1 MAKMSRLQTLNQNH
15 KNTGGAYPIV
25 FKRWSNRSWAVF
37 ASLHKVIIIGT
48 LCCSYNLLAQTP
60 QTDHKDTDSIS
71 AHMELEEVEA
81 VAESPDELEGASLKP
96 LIAVTSQDIIAAGY
110 SSPEEMLE
118 YLPDL
123 DIRQRGN
130 HGSQADLTIQGG
142 SFDQSMV
149 LLNGINLSDPQT
161 GHFHLN
167 LPLDLSAVSKAK
179 VLAGSASR
187 RFGTQAFTGAVNFET
202 RPQDTSGVR
211 AGILLGQHRF
221 HKAFLNANVS
231 GKSLSTMA
239 SISTSGSD
247 GYRENTDFKTN
258 HFFIHTTAGLKS
270 VNAHLMLG
278 LNTRKFGANSFY
290 SPRFQ
295 DQYEETSTSFA
306 AFKLILRKPHS
317 SYTLNT
323 YYRSNKD
330 YFILDR
336 SNPAFYQNDHLTRVM
351 GTDLIGKF
359 SSRAGVTQAGILLR
373 SENILSTSLGE
384 PMEPPD
390 SMVIKSGISYSH
402 RHSRNQV
409 NLNINHTYEGK
420 WVSLEGGILL
430 HFNSDLGPEPTLMPG
445 LEVNFSLSQQMF
457 LFASLSRSM
466 RMPTFTDLF
475 YQGPT
480 NLGNP
485 LLIPEK
491 ASTFEM
497 GISRMDTHFQSTLS
511 GFYRQGKD
519 LIDWIWME
527 DEKWHTKNL
536 TEIDAAGGSLNV
548 QYAPRIPSDRLMSL
562 ERWNFSY
569 TFTTL
574 TKVSED
580 LISRY
585 LLDNLRHKVSMGS
598 HLSFLK
604 NFKLFLGLS
613 FQDRNG
619 SYLKYDSDSEASLEQ
634 AYEPFLLMDIKLSYS
649 IRRIHIYV
657 KSNNLLN
664 AQYHDIGNV
673 IQPGRWN
680 MAGIEFR

>member
-1 MAKMSRLQTLNQNH
+1 MSRLKTLNQNH
-15 KNTGGAYPIV
+15 KYRGDKDPVV
-25 FKRWSNRSWAVF
+25 FKRWSNKSWSVF
-37 ASLHKVIIIGT
+37 ATLHKVIIIGI
-48 LCCSYNLLAQTP
+48 LCCSYNLLAQIPHTD
-60 QTDHKDTDSIS
+60 QTGSDSIS

-81 VAESPDELEGASLKP
+81 VAESPDELGRASLKP
-96 LIAVTSQDIIAAGY
+96 LLALTSQDVIAAGY

-118 YLPDL
+118 YLPGL

-130 HGSQADLTIQGG
+130 HGTQADLSIQGG

-167 LPLDLSAVSKAK
+167 LPLDLSAVSKAN

-202 RPQDTSGVR
+202 RPQDTSGIR
-211 AGILLGQHRF
+211 AGIMLGQHRF
-221 HKAFLNANVS
+221 HKAFLNANVR
-231 GKSLSTMA
+231 GKIFSTLG
-239 SISTSGSD
+239 SFSSSGSD
-247 GYRENTDFKTN
+247 GYRENTDFRTN
-258 HFFIHTTAGLKS
+258 HFFMHTTAGLKK
-270 VNAHLMLG
+270 VKAHLMFG

-295 DQYEETSTSFA
+295 NQYEETSTSFA
-306 AFKLILRKPHS
+306 AIKLILRKPRA

-323 YYRSNKD
+323 YFRRNKD

-336 SNPAFYQNDHLTRVM
+336 SNPAFYQNDHLTQVL
-351 GTDLIGKF
+351 GSDLIGTF
-359 SSRAGVTQAGILLR
+359 SSKAGVTQAGILLR
-373 SENILSTSLGE
+373 SENILSTSLGD
-384 PMEPPD
+384 PIEPPD
-390 SMVIKSGISYSH
+390 SIVIKSGISYNH

-409 NLNINHTYEGK
+409 NLTINHTYEGK
-420 WVSLEGGILL
+420 WISLEGGFLL
-430 HFNSDLGPEPTLMPG
+430 HYNSDLEAEPALMPG
-445 LEVNFSLSQQMF
+445 LEVNFSLSQHMR
-457 LFASLSRSM
+457 LFASISRSM

-480 NLGNP
+480 NIGNP

-491 ASTFEM
+491 ASTLEM
-497 GISRMDTHFQSTLS
+497 GISRTGANFQSTLS
-511 GFYRQGKD
+511 GFYRQGRD

-548 QYAPRIPSDRLMSL
+548 QYDPETPSDRLISL
-562 ERWNFSY
+562 ERWNVSY
-569 TFTTL
+569 TFTSL

-619 SYLKYDSDSEASLEQ
+619 SYLKYDADSEASLEQ
-634 AYEPFLLMDIKLSYS
+634 AYEPFLLMDLKLSYS
-649 IRRIHIYV
+649 YKRIHIYV
-657 KSNNLLN
+657 KSNNVLN
-664 AQYHDIGNV
+664 TQYYDIGNV
-673 IQPGRWN
+673 VQPGRWN